1 MYDEN
6 QISDEALEQSDK
18 TLSLRSKMAAAKQRN
33 IANNANAVQNAAKVA
48 SKSANPYAKAIG
60 SAVNLAD
67 KISGGR
73 ASQSLGKQL
82 NLVNK
87 LTPGG
92 RLAQA
97 ALNKMSESGV
107 ADKIGSAVSK
117 NKQSNS
123 GSKKSDNG
131 PSQNLGDNQNRENES
146 DYTEAGTL
154 SYKATVKLIITAL
167 IVMIPVMVVIIFCN
181 LFISASQ
188 IFINSIDIGNADSL
202 SNAQVDEKIENSEKK
217 WDEEIDDD
225 HPNLGQNYNYN
236 SDIYILNNDDNS
248 KYVQVAKKNN
258 EADLDELNDFYGNAI
273 YESVDTIKDIDMKV
287 VYKFYFK
294 LYYIYHHYNKEP
306 YNVELDLPLL
316 MATLSVYT
324 KDKAIIFGSNTIG
337 YDSNTM
343 KSGHERFDYY
353 KNHNYVSTPTKGE
366 YDIEVL
372 VQHMVSYQAKESCID
387 SNGKEIKSNI
397 LRDDEVGTQVLICDA
412 NQTYQVSQAKF
423 AIDEEKYREFLPE
436 FLENKYFIDNE
447 LIEEAKP
454 DEEITTCSMLV
465 RGDNY
470 YKTVNPQT
478 EKCSVSGFYD
488 NNSWGLEPKFYS
500 NITKLIN
507 DAKSHGCSA
516 SIISG
521 HRTYKAQKYFYD
533 CYVSKKCNNGNLAA
547 EPGYSNHEYGIAAD
561 LAYYPDNQTCLNYY
575 HTNAYK
581 YGLEFPLLYASYPED
596 WHIEPINIIIGTP

>member
-6 QISDEALEQSDK
+6 QMSGEVLEQSDK

-33 IANNANAVQNAAKVA
+33 IANNANAVKNAAKVA

-73 ASQSLGKQL
+73 ASQSLGKHL

-92 RLAQA
+92 RIAQA

-107 ADKIGSAVSK
+107 ADKIGSTVSK
-117 NKQSNS
+117 NKQSNF

-131 PSQNLGDNQNRENES
+131 PSKNLGDNQNSGNES

-154 SYKATVKLIITAL
+154 SYKATVKLIKTAL
-167 IVMIPVMVVIIFCN
+167 IVMIPVMVIIMFCN

-188 IFINSIDIGNADSL
+188 IYINSIDLGTADSL
-202 SNAQVDEKIENSEKK
+202 SEDKINEKIENSESN
-217 WDEEIDDD
+217 WDKDITDQHE
-225 HPNLGQNYNYN
+225 NLSYN
-236 SDIYILNNDDNS
+236 SSVDVYLLNNSNNQ
-248 KYVQVAKKNN
+248 KYIQVAKKKYN
-258 EADLDELNDFYGNAI
+258 EADLDELNDFYGNSI
-273 YESVDTIKDIDMKV
+273 YESIDTEENIDMNV
-287 VYKFYFK
+287 VYNFYYK
-294 LYYIYHHYNKEP
+294 LYYIYHYYNTEK
-306 YNVELDLPLL
+306 YDYVKLDLPLL

-324 KDKAIIFGSNTIG
+324 KDRAIIFGSNTID
-337 YDSNTM
+337 YDS
-343 KSGHERFDYY
+343 KDEDYERFDYN
-353 KNHNYVSTPTKGE
+353 KEHNYVSTPTKGE

-372 VQHMVSYQAKESCID
+372 VQHMVSEQAIETCID
-387 SNGKEIKSNI
+387 SNGKEVKSNI
-397 LRDDEVGTQVLICDA
+397 LRDNEIGTQVLVCDE
-412 NQTYQVSQAKF
+412 NQTYQVSEAKF
-423 AIDEEKYREFLPE
+423 DIDEEKYREFLPE
-436 FLENKYFIDNE
+436 FLENKYFIDND
-447 LIEEAKP
+447 LIEEVEP

-470 YKTVNPQT
+470 YKIVNPQT
-478 EKCSVSGFYD
+478 EKCSVAGFYN

-500 NITKLIN
+500 NILNLIN
-507 DAKSHGCSA
+507 DAKSHGCNA

-533 CYVSKKCNNGNLAA
+533 CYVTKKCNNGNLAA

-561 LAYYPDNQTCLNYY
+561 LLYYPYNQTCLNYY

-581 YGLEFPLLYASYPED
+581 YGLDFPLLYASYPED
-596 WHIEPINIIIGTP
+596 WHIEPINIINGTP